1 MQSLFLMA
9 GESFAKGEVM
19 ESSSY
24 ASDPGS
30 ATVKLPAPSNTIESG
45 TERST
50 VYRCKKCRR
59 VVARDENV
67 IGHDVGGG
75 ESAFKWQKRGGKEGM
90 YTQAPVCTS
99 MFVEPMQWMTA
110 GLLSLHFRYHLV
122 YCYPTS
128 ASSDGIRAGQE
139 LAKKRL
145 IKHF

>member
-1 MQSLFLMA
+1 
-9 GESFAKGEVM
+9 M

-30 ATVKLPAPSNTIESG
+30 SSIRPPALLNDLEST

-75 ESAFKWQKRGGKEGM
+75 ESAFKPHKRGGKRGM
-90 YTQAPVCTS
+90 TEERPVCTS
-99 MFVEPMQWMTA
+99 IFVEPMQWMTT
-110 GLLSLHFRYHLV
+110 GSLLVLALCLLV
-122 YCYPTS
+122 VMYMQ
-128 ASSDGIRAGQE
+128 I
-139 LAKKRL
+139 
-145 IKHF
+145 